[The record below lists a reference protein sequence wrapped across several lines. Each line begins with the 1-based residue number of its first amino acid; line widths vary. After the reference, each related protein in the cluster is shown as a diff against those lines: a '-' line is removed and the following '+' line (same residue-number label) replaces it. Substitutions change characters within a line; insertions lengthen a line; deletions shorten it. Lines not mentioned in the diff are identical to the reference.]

1 MKILTA
7 MILSLLAFSAAAQG
21 HLEITT
27 TVQKEEEFVSDDGE
41 AKKRLVT
48 ADIVVP
54 GETVFYTITFR
65 NISDESADNVVIT
78 NPIAENLVYVN
89 GSGYG
94 PGTEIEFSV
103 DGGASFGKAKDLQVV
118 ENDVARPAEA
128 RDYTH
133 VRWVV
138 QGDLAAGE
146 QGTARF
152 AAVLE

>member
-1 MKILTA
+1 MDARPDRYIC
-7 MILSLLAFSAAAQG
+7 LAFC
-21 HLEITT
+21 
-27 TVQKEEEFVSDDGE
+27 
-41 AKKRLVT
+41 
-48 ADIVVP
+48 
-54 GETVFYTITFR
+54 
-65 NISDESADNVVIT
+65 
-78 NPIAENLVYVN
+78 
-89 GSGYG
+89 
-94 PGTEIEFSV
+94 V
-103 DGGASFGKAKDLQVV
+103 DGGTSFGKAKDLQVV

>member
-7 MILSLLAFSAAAQG
+7 IAACVVAFSAMAQG

-27 TVQKEEEFVSDDGE
+27 TVQKEEEFVSDNGE
-41 AKKRLVT
+41 TKKRLVT
-48 ADIVVP
+48 ADVVVP
-54 GETVFYTITFR
+54 GETVFYTITFT

-78 NPIAENLVYVN
+78 NPIAENLIYVN
-89 GSGYG
+89 GSGDG

-103 DGGASFGKAKDLQVV
+103 DGGASFGKAEDLQVV

-138 QGDLAAGE
+138 QGDLAAGA

>member
-1 MKILTA
+1 MKILTTL
-7 MILSLLAFSAAAQG
+7 ILGMLAFAAAAQG

-27 TVQKEEEFVSDDGE
+27 TVQKEEEFVSDDG
-41 AKKRLVT
+41 ATKKRLVT

-103 DGGASFGKAKDLQVV
+103 DGGANFGKAKDLQVV

>member
-1 MKILTA
+1 MRILTA
-7 MILSLLAFSAAAQG
+7 LILSLLAFGAAAQG

-27 TVQKEEEFVSDDGE
+27 TVQKEEEFVSDEGE
-41 AKKRLVT
+41 TKKRLVT

-94 PGTEIEFSV
+94 PGTELEFSV

-118 ENDVARPAEA
+118 ENDIARPAEA

-146 QGTARF
+146 QGTAQF

>member
-7 MILSLLAFSAAAQG
+7 IAACILAFSAAAQG

-27 TVQKEEEFVSDDGE
+27 TVQKEEEFVSDNGE
-41 AKKRLVT
+41 TRKRLVT
-48 ADIVVP
+48 ADVVVP
-54 GETVFYTITFR
+54 GETVFYTITFT
-65 NISDESADNVVIT
+65 NVSDESADNVVIT
-78 NPIAENLVYVN
+78 NPIAENLIYVN

-94 PGTEIEFSV
+94 PGTDIEFSV
-103 DGGASFGKAKDLQVV
+103 DGGASFGKAEDLQVV